1 MRQGIAQDVQHPVV
15 LLECGEA
22 GGKNRTEGLQGV
34 QTGDLIVGGPP
45 DADQG
50 RQGVVFGTVT
60 RGFTAPRSTVSR
72 RAVGGYAYRRSVVV
86 EQGAPFDVFEPHS
99 RMGGF
104 ACARF
109 AEEHDGLT
117 AVAYR
122 GGMDEQDAL
131 SDGGHRQR
139 EDEQVVKDVSGRSD
153 ALHGEVCRICGG
165 IVGTVGTERTGYR
178 EGLAARLVRD
188 GKETAVRIYPEP
200 SCIFSQSIIEC
211 LERLPGRY
219 RDGTVDV
226 CDEEYLFGRYGIRR
240 HERPVILLHAV
251 QHGFLF
257 GCFDAECLSGY
268 RYVYHRHM
276 FSIRYCRPRPRPRIC
291 PGRAFGVR
299 CR

>member
-1 MRQGIAQDVQHPVV
+1 MSRMPFPTAATDSAKMSRWSRMCPGGAMPCMVRSAGYAGVSSGLSERSGQAIEKV
-15 LLECGEA
+15 LL
-22 GGKNRTEGLQGV
+22 L
-34 QTGDLIVGGPP
+34 
-45 DADQG
+45 
-50 RQGVVFGTVT
+50 
-60 RGFTAPRSTVSR
+60 
-72 RAVGGYAYRRSVVV
+72 
-86 EQGAPFDVFEPHS
+86 
-99 RMGGF
+99 
-104 ACARF
+104 
-109 AEEHDGLT
+109 
-117 AVAYR
+117 
-122 GGMDEQDAL
+122 AL
-131 SDGGHRQR
+131 CVMERRQR
-139 EDEQVVKDVSGRSD
+139 
-153 ALHGEVCRICGG
+153 
-165 IVGTVGTERTGYR
+165 
-178 EGLAARLVRD
+178 
-188 GKETAVRIYPEP
+188 VRIYPEP